1 MTKSNDTANSNT
13 KKLSLRRESLREL
26 TTADLEKVAG
36 GYCASHTP
44 GECPPPSRVTGT
56 DKGSSDDQH
65 QHEQQETQP
74 APGEPTGADHRR
86 PREGRRRHDRLY
98 THSLPLGAEGQ
109 VTPAGIV
116 GPPVTQAFWPGRQ

>member
-44 GECPPPSRVTGT
+44 GECPPASCDR
-56 DKGSSDDQH
+56 
-65 QHEQQETQP
+65 
-74 APGEPTGADHRR
+74 HR
-86 PREGRRRHDRLY
+86 
-98 THSLPLGAEGQ
+98 Q
-109 VTPAGIV
+109 GIV
-116 GPPVTQAFWPGRQ
+116 R